1 MAKGDLPG
9 ERSGVNPY
17 LPPQADSPQADTVS
31 QLDAPSVFDVVRL
44 LTVQVGM
51 VLGTNSAS
59 TLFFHRS
66 WSGTAL
72 IAIVAGAL
80 AFAFLKKQRKPAPW
94 TRSFRLRLALWGAL
108 VWGCVSG
115 AIFLLIN
122 YVWETQFVLSGQLFF
137 VGAVTLCLLYFG
149 ATLVGLWL
157 GSRR

>member
-1 MAKGDLPG
+1 MTKGDLPG
-9 ERSGVNPY
+9 ERDGMNPY
-17 LPPQADSPQADTVS
+17 RPPDADSPQADTLS
-31 QLDAPSVFDVVRL
+31 QLDGPSVFDVVRL

-72 IAIVAGAL
+72 IAIVVGGM

-94 TRSFRLRLALWGAL
+94 TWSFRLRMALWGAL

-115 AIFLLIN
+115 VIFLLIK
-122 YVWETQFVLSGQLFF
+122 YVWETQFVLSGQLFL

-149 ATLVGLWL
+149 ATLFGLWL
-157 GSRR
+157 VSRR